1 MKQLFKRVLSL
12 LLVVCLLCTAIPSA
26 LAAEGDRFTDVGENH
41 WAYSVI
47 KEAVDAGYFAGVSD
61 TEFAPE
67 AVLTRAMLVSIM
79 ARAAGVD
86 LDDSQTTEFDDVP
99 AGTWYTGA
107 VAWAAK
113 NGVVYG
119 NGKGSFAPNRPA
131 TRQETAAI
139 FYRFLKLMGKTLEQ
153 KEEEKG
159 FTDKADIADWANDS
173 VKVMQTAG
181 VLSGYPDGTF
191 RPLNYLTRA
200 EAASLL
206 VRFMKSAQEPVEPTE
221 PTEPATEPEEEPIH
235 VTFVTEHCDVIVEGK
250 AVTELTLPE
259 GVDFVEFIVRAQ
271 DGYEVYGVTPS
282 SGRMSQTGSN
292 YVVAGLTEDVT
303 ITITDGVT
311 QRTVTFNANN
321 GTDAVQVKVPNG
333 QTVEKPADPVKEG
346 DTFLGWYSA
355 SGEEWDFTQPVTS
368 NMTLFAYWLND
379 TYVGATV
386 YVDPVNGK
394 DSNDGQSEETALK
407 TFDAAAAM
415 ISPKVTDGTI
425 WIMGTMDI
433 TAEETWDLT
442 GRDCVVK
449 RAPSCTSN
457 MFNVKGGSLT
467 LKGITIDGNGENVK
481 TNNVFYIC
489 EDGTVAIE
497 DGTVITNCYGS
508 QGGAFSLRDGSTLT
522 MNGGKIVNNTANYT
536 GGAIYISSYDANK
549 CSTFIMNGGEISG
562 NTAGSVGA
570 VINVN
575 GGKPVKIELNGGE
588 IKGNCASSTASNATV
603 ISIGDGTTLR
613 IGGVV
618 IRDNY
623 GSADQKINAVTTS
636 IRGVFIVP
644 TADTVIE
651 NPIYLNNSFGS
662 SKDIAVMVPQGLA
675 ELNGKL
681 PVVVAKEF
689 VEAKILCG
697 GTEEG
702 AYALQQS
709 DVDKVQIVND
719 IEGAYYLA
727 IDKDTN
733 TAQFALVPSNDIV
746 VYVNGQ
752 SAGKDDNDGLTVS
765 TPVKTLDRAKEVLK
779 AQIAA
784 AGDIP
789 EDAKFVISVVGR
801 IDVTTDG
808 TLSFADFG
816 ENASRCV
823 IRRDASNT
831 SSYMF
836 SIKNGAKVT
845 LDNLVVDG
853 NKTYLKNGV
862 SSVFS
867 IEGGAQVTAGS
878 GLEVRNF
885 ILIAGG
891 SVFQMSSDKE
901 QTLLT
906 VNGGWY
912 HDLKG
917 YNGVFIMGN
926 CSGLSTHQRAK
937 CVVNDCL
944 VENITGT
951 YGTILALKATDV
963 VICAGTFRNINMSNG
978 VGQLACL
985 VGSTT
990 TRYKASLT
998 ISPAAEGKKLS
1009 YEGGIWLANDS
1020 DDDGSISLIEDCYVG
1035 IDGPMNQDIV
1045 VDGSLMMWGTAVAGG
1060 VDGYKLTESD
1070 LAHLSVVSGD
1080 VLALNTRTNT
1090 IGIAK
1095 VR

>member
-86 LDDSQTTEFDDVP
+86 LDDSQATEFDDVP

-153 KEEEKG
+153 KEEEKS
-159 FTDKADIADWANDS
+159 FTDKADIADWAKDS
-173 VKVMQTAG
+173 VKVMQMAG
-181 VLSGYPDGTF
+181 VLSGYPDDTF

-206 VRFMKSAQEPVEPTE
+206 VRFMKAAQEPAEPTE
-221 PTEPATEPEEEPIH
+221 PTEPTEPQDDRIH
-235 VTFVTEHCDVIVEGK
+235 VTFVSEHCDVTVEGET
-250 AVTELTLPE
+250 VTELTLPE
-259 GVDFVEFIVRAQ
+259 GVDFVEFIVRAR
-271 DGYEVYGVTPS
+271 DGYEVYDVTPS
-282 SGRMSQTGSN
+282 GGRMSQTGSN

-415 ISPKVTDGTI
+415 ISPKVTNGTI

-449 RAPSCTSN
+449 RAPSCTGN

-489 EDGTVAIE
+489 EDGTVVIE
-497 DGTVITNCYGS
+497 DGAVITNCYGS
-508 QGGAFSLRDGSTLT
+508 QGGAFSLRDGSTLI
-522 MNGGKIVNNTANYT
+522 MNGGKIANNTANLT
-536 GGAIYISSYDANK
+536 AGAIYMSSYNADK
-549 CSTFIMNGGEISG
+549 CTTFIMNGGEISG
-562 NTAGSVGA
+562 NTANSVGA
-570 VINVN
+570 VINVI
-575 GGKPVKIELNGGE
+575 GSKPARIELNGGVIE
-588 IKGNCASSTASNATV
+588 NNLVKSTNQNATV
-603 ISIGDGTTLR
+603 MSVSDNTTMLV
-613 IGGVV
+613 GGVV
-618 IRDNY
+618 IRGNH
-623 GSADQKINAVTTS
+623 GSADQSINAITTS
-636 IRGVFIVP
+636 GSLVTVKP
-644 TADTVIE
+644 TADTVLE
-651 NPIYLNNSFGS
+651 NAIFLQNNSVAA
-662 SKDIAVMVPQGLA
+662 KDISILVPEGLSK
-675 ELNGKL
+675 LSGKL
-681 PVVVAKEF
+681 PVAVAKEF
-689 VEAKILCG
+689 VNAKILRG
-697 GTEEG
+697 GTG
-702 AYALQQS
+702 DDAYTLQQS
-709 DVDKVQIVND
+709 DVDKIQIVND
-719 IEGAYYLA
+719 IENAFYLG

-733 TAQFALVPSNDIV
+733 MAQFMLVPSDDIV

-752 SAGKDDNDGLTVS
+752 KGSDDNNGLTVS
-765 TPVKTLDRAKEVLK
+765 TPVKTLNKAKEVLK

-801 IDVTTDG
+801 VDVTADG
-808 TLSFADFG
+808 TLGFADFG

-823 IRRDASNT
+823 IRRDATNT
-831 SSYMF
+831 SACMF

-845 LDNLVVDG
+845 IDNLVVDG
-853 NKTYLKNGV
+853 NTTYLRQEVN
-862 SSVFS
+862 SVFS
-867 IEGGAQVTAGS
+867 IEGGAQVTVGS
-878 GLEVRNF
+878 GLEVRNCLF
-885 ILIAGG
+885 TTGG

-926 CSGLSTHQRAK
+926 CSGMSTHQRAK

-944 VENITGT
+944 VENISGT

-1009 YEGGIWLANDS
+1009 YEGGIWLAND
-1020 DDDGSISLIEDCYVG
+1020 DDNDGSVSLIEDCYVG
-1035 IDGPMNQDIV
+1035 IDGPMNQNIV
-1045 VDGSLMMWGTAVAGG
+1045 VDGSMMMWGTTVAGG

-1070 LAHLSVVSGD
+1070 LGHLSVVSGD

-1095 VR
+1095 IR

>member
-86 LDDSQTTEFDDVP
+86 LDDSQATEFDDVP

-107 VAWAAK
+107 VAWAAE

-119 NGKGSFAPNRPA
+119 NGNGSFAPNRPA

-153 KEEEKG
+153 KEEEKE
-159 FTDKADIADWANDS
+159 FNDKADIADWAMDS
-173 VKVMQTAG
+173 VKVMQMAG
-181 VLSGYPDGTF
+181 VLSGYPDDTF

-206 VRFMKSAQEPVEPTE
+206 VRFMKAAQEPAEPTE
-221 PTEPATEPEEEPIH
+221 PTEPSEPQDDRIH
-235 VTFVTEHCDVIVEGK
+235 VTFVSEHCDVTVEGET
-250 AVTELTLPE
+250 VTELTLPE

-271 DGYEVYGVTPS
+271 DGYEVYDVTPS
-282 SGRMSQTGSN
+282 GGRMNQTGSN

-407 TFDAAAAM
+407 TFDAAAAL

-425 WIMGTMDI
+425 WIMGTINI
-433 TAEETWDLT
+433 TAEETWSLD

-449 RAPSCTSN
+449 RAPSCTGN
-457 MFNVKGGSLT
+457 MINVDGGSLT
-467 LKGITIDGNGENVK
+467 LKNITIDGNGEK
-481 TNNVFYIC
+481 IKSNNLIYIKN
-489 EDGTVAIE
+489 DGTVTIE
-497 DGTVITNCYGS
+497 DGTVIINS
-508 QGGAFSLRDGSTLT
+508 HSSNGGAIYLKDGSNLI
-522 MNGGKIVNNTANYT
+522 MNGGKILGNSADYT
-536 GGAIYISSYDANK
+536 GGAIYLNSYTAGK
-549 CSTFIMNGGEISG
+549 CATFIMNGGEISG
-562 NTAGSVGA
+562 NSAGSSA
-570 VINVN
+570 AIHVN
-575 GGKPVKIELNGGE
+575 STKDVLVQLNGGVIE
-588 IKGNCASSTASNATV
+588 KNKANSTNANAAA
-603 ISIGDGTTLR
+603 IGTSTGAKVV

-623 GSADQKINAVTTS
+623 GSADQGINSVSAGD
-636 IRGVFIVP
+636 RGVYVIP
-644 TADTVIE
+644 TETTVIDD
-651 NPIYLNNSFGS
+651 PIYLSNTTGS
-662 SKDIAVMVPQGLA
+662 AKTIAVMVPEGLGK
-675 ELNGKL
+675 LTGKL
-681 PVVVAKEF
+681 PVTLQLEYVDAMV
-689 VEAKILCG
+689 ICG

-709 DVDKVQIVND
+709 DLEKVDLTND
-719 IEGAYYLA
+719 IQNAYDLK
-727 IDKDTN
+727 IN
-733 TAQFALVPSNDIV
+733 TQDNVVQFALVPSNDIV
-746 VYVNGQ
+746 VYLNG
-752 SAGKDDNDGLTVS
+752 SSGKDTNDGLTAA
-765 TPVKTLDRAKEVLK
+765 TAVKTLDKAKEVLK

-784 AGDIP
+784 AGQIP
-789 EDAKFVISVVGR
+789 DDAEFVISVVYR
-801 IDVTTDG
+801 VSFQSEYHLT
-808 TLSFADFG
+808 FADFG

-823 IRRDASNT
+823 LRRDASNT
-831 SSYMF
+831 M
-836 SIKNGAKVT
+836 GALFDVAYDGNVT
-845 LDNLVVDG
+845 VDNVIIDG
-853 NKTYLKNGV
+853 NKNYLKSGTY
-862 SSVFS
+862 SVFNVRS
-867 IEGGAQVTAGS
+867 GAQLTVGDNV
-878 GLEVRNF
+878 EVRNF
-885 ILIAGG
+885 IFG
-891 SVFQMSSDKE
+891 SGYGVFLVDSLSANPTM
-901 QTLLT
+901 LT

-912 HDLKG
+912 HDLSG
-917 YNGVFIMGN
+917 TYGVFLN
-926 CSGLSTHQRAK
+926 ANAVAYSDSVPAQ
-937 CVVNDCL
+937 CVINDCL
-944 VENITGT
+944 VENISGT
-951 YGTILALKATDV
+951 YGTICATKGSDV
-963 VICAGTFRNINMSNG
+963 VLHAGTFRNITMSEELG
-978 VGQLACL
+978 ELAFL
-985 VGSTT
+985 G
-990 TRYKASLT
+990 RASDAKIPATLT
-998 ISPAAEGKKLS
+998 IAPPVEGKKLT
-1009 YEGGIWLANDS
+1009 YEGGIWLGNAEMDEGNMTLIS
-1020 DDDGSISLIEDCYVG
+1020 DLCLQISGPLTQDFCIDGS
-1035 IDGPMNQDIV
+1035 M
-1045 VDGSLMMWGTAVAGG
+1045 MMWGTTVAAG

-1070 LAHLSVVSGD
+1070 LSHLSVVSGD

-1095 VR
+1095 IR